1 MASLLAIGGTAL
13 VNALAFSGTNAAFSM
28 LGSRQSRGKATQP
41 SRQRKDAEIVL
52 AVAGMSIAG
61 VLAYTMK

>member
-1 MASLLAIGGTAL
+1 MLRALLQISKW
-13 VNALAFSGTNAAFSM
+13 V
-28 LGSRQSRGKATQP
+28 GKITGHRLSPLRDEPKLSEFYNP